1 VSLRDRV
8 CAKEVW
14 VELLGGAQER
24 FTRHQAAHINS
35 VLGELGWPS
44 ARALFGPYGR
54 QRGYLRPADG
64 EGEDDESLDSIPF

>member
-1 VSLRDRV
+1 M
-8 CAKEVW
+8 
-14 VELLGGAQER
+14 ELLGGAQER

-35 VLGELGWPS
+35 VLGELGWRS

-64 EGEDDESLDSIPF
+64 EDDDGENLDSIPF